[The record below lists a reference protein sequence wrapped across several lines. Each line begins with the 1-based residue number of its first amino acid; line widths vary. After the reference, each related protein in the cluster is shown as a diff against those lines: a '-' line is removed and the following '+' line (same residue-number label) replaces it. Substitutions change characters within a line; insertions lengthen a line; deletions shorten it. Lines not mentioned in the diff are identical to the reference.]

1 MRSQVYNFRSMFRG
15 DTFKGLK
22 IKLTQ
27 DDGTPIPLTN
37 VKAIDCHFRKT
48 FLSPCPSFTFSTSDN
63 TIVITDENGN
73 EFSLVERLMD
83 YEATKY
89 VYDVQF
95 TYDDYSV
102 VTLIHGEFI
111 LKPDVTR

>member
-1 MRSQVYNFRSMFRG
+1 MSSQVYNFRSMFRS

-27 DDGTPIPLTN
+27 DDDTPIPLTN
-37 VKAIDCHFRKT
+37 IGLSVFRKT

-63 TIVITDENGN
+63 TIVIPDENGN

-83 YEATKY
+83 YEASKY

-95 TYDDYSV
+95 TYDDSV